1 MENKVL
7 YLPLKKEWFEMIKSG
22 EKTEE
27 YRDIKEY
34 WKKRLFNHGYEY
46 VELTLGYPKSDD
58 FEKRIRFKIK
68 SIKIGPGIERFG
80 AEPRKL
86 YYVIKLGD
94 KIEMGD

>member
-1 MENKVL
+1 MKNKVL

-22 EKTEE
+22 EKNEE
-27 YRDIKEY
+27 YREVKEY
-34 WKKRLFNHGYEY
+34 WKKRLSKHEYEY

-68 SIKIGPGIERFG
+68 SIKIGTGIEHFG
-80 AEPRKL
+80 AEPHKL

-94 KIEMGD
+94 KIKMGD